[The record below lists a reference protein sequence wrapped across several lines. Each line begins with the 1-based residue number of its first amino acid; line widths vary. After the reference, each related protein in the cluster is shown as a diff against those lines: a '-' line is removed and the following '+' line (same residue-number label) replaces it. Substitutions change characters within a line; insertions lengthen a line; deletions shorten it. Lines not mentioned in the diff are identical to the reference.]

1 MWQTEVKH
9 GTNQELEQHCT
20 AHQIHYICCTGNWI
34 SLAEGLQEKG
44 MQLSEGSQR
53 GNKWCRQPTKEG
65 RKPNSNYFSPLY
77 WTQSKTSCVPWQ
89 ESWKWLAP
97 NSELPVHSMA
107 GHTAD
112 SRYSSHLYL
121 NFHCQYH
128 HQSPHQADGKVWVHR
143 EVPRCLHAQ
152 QEQTWCR
159 VPCSHRDWWT
169 PSCPPDP
176 LLSSGAKDWF
186 HRALTEVKPLHL
198 LWHTG
203 HTAVNWEMYT
213 VHDHCIL

>member
-44 MQLSEGSQR
+44 MQLSERSQR

-97 NSELPVHSMA
+97 NSELPRSFHGRAHSRCQILL
-107 GHTAD
+107 TLIPQFPL
-112 SRYSSHLYL
+112 SVSPPESTPSS
-121 NFHCQYH
+121 
-128 HQSPHQADGKVWVHR
+128 GKVWIHR
-143 EVPRCLHAQ
+143 EEPSCLHAQ
-152 QEQTWCR
+152 QERTWCR
-159 VPCSHRDWWT
+159 VPCSHR
-169 PSCPPDP
+169 
-176 LLSSGAKDWF
+176 
-186 HRALTEVKPLHL
+186 
-198 LWHTG
+198 
-203 HTAVNWEMYT
+203 N
-213 VHDHCIL
+213 